1 MSLSKKKSISS
12 KPSKETSAPEFT
24 RPSILEHEL
33 VPKHEVLSKE
43 EVEELLR
50 KYKASLNQFPQ
61 ILISDPVVREL
72 GAKIGDVIKIM
83 RNSPTAGTTVY
94 YRVVVSEA

>member
-1 MSLSKKKSISS
+1 LSKKKSISS

>member
-12 KPSKETSAPEFT
+12 KPSKETADT
-24 RPSILEHEL
+24 IAIRPSILEHEL

-43 EVEELLR
+43 EVEELLK
-50 KYKASLNQFPQ
+50 KYKASLNQLPQ

-72 GAKIGDVIKIM
+72 GAKVGDVIKIT
-83 RNSPTAGTTVY
+83 RSSPTAGTTVY

>member
-1 MSLSKKKSISS
+1 MSKKKSISS